1 MARIYVGTF
10 PTGVDAT
17 FVDGVDP
24 AALMLREASAALDRE
39 RAEAEKARLAQIAT
53 RPERGTP
60 GWRERVAVFR
70 RRWRYVGSAKA
81 RRGG

>member
-39 RAEAEKARLAQIAT
+39 RAEAEKARLAQIADQARARNT
-53 RPERGTP
+53 RLAR
-60 GWRERVAVFR
+60 AR
-70 RRWRYVGSAKA
+70 RRFQKA
-81 RRGG
+81 LALCRFR